1 MSNETNGQLTG
12 AYQAESANE
21 RHLQSLLANMPH
33 MQEIQAKLERHRAA
47 GQVLAKYS
55 CVDDL
60 EGDLEQLESRAFD
73 RDAIDPKLYE
83 QLVNE
88 KRLAL
93 RGEKTRFE
101 RDLAH
106 SPFASVPEASRARL
120 SEADALAL
128 EDELNRFREDYAYT
142 LARCEADAAKAGE
155 APGVSL
161 EA

>member
-1 MSNETNGQLTG
+1 MGNETNDQLTG

-21 RHLQSLLANMPH
+21 RHLQSLLAEMPR

-60 EGDLEQLESRAFD
+60 EGDLEQLESRTFD

-93 RGEKTRFE
+93 RFE
-101 RDLAH
+101 RDLEH

-120 SEADALAL
+120 PEADALVL

-155 APGVSL
+155 APGVSP

>member
-1 MSNETNGQLTG
+1 MGNETSGQAMN

-21 RHLQSLLANMPH
+21 RHLQSLLADMPR
-33 MQEIQAKLERHRAA
+33 MKEIQAKLERHRAA

-106 SPFASVPEASRARL
+106 SPFTSVPEASRARL
-120 SEADALAL
+120 AEADALAL

-142 LARCEADAAKAGE
+142 LARCEADAAKTGE
-155 APGVSL
+155 APASSEV
-161 EA
+161 

>member
-1 MSNETNGQLTG
+1 MGNETGEQAMS

-21 RHLQSLLANMPH
+21 RHLQSLLANMPR

-60 EGDLEQLESRAFD
+60 EGDLEQLESREFD

-83 QLVNE
+83 RLVSE

-93 RGEKTRFE
+93 RGEKARFE

-120 SEADALAL
+120 AEVDALAL
-128 EDELNRFREDYAYT
+128 EDELNRFREDFAYT
-142 LARCEADAAKAGE
+142 LARCEADAAKGTGTPGSPSE
-155 APGVSL
+155 A
-161 EA
+161 

>member
-1 MSNETNGQLTG
+1 MGNETGGQAMG

-21 RHLQSLLANMPH
+21 RHLQSLLADMAR

-47 GQVLAKYS
+47 GQVLAKYA

-60 EGDLEQLESRAFD
+60 EGDLEQLESRGFD
-73 RDAIDPKLYE
+73 RDAIDPKLYG

-101 RDLAH
+101 RDLAR
-106 SPFASVPEASRARL
+106 SPFASVPEASLARL
-120 SEADALAL
+120 AEADALAL
-128 EDELNRFREDYAYT
+128 EDELNRFREDFAYT

-155 APGVSL
+155 APASS
-161 EA
+161 ET